1 MIMMGITSNPYEGLT
16 EEDKIL
22 LQQKLAEIDAEYA
35 ESGECSAPRAE
46 KLILTEKLVYYKL
59 HSKLTITKKRSQ
71 VFRGVVHNLFG
82 APAHAAPFLYN
93 FKSEVDVLEIQRD
106 NTIIGYEL
114 KGYRKRKGAYEP
126 PNYYLGLDQA
136 LSYLVNPLV
145 FKDKNLGLFYGSIFD
160 YVYLVHPRGNNDTDI
175 QRISDVIEKCT
186 PIGFML
192 VDDHDVEEIV
202 KPKKNPFASS
212 DIQQMF
218 LDNPRVLDSYRK
230 H

>member
-1 MIMMGITSNPYEGLT
+1 MMMYEKDNPFRNMT
-16 EEDKIL
+16 EEEADAY
-22 LQQKLAEIDAEYA
+22 LQKKLAEIDAGYA
-35 ESGECSAPRAE
+35 ECGECSAPRAE
-46 KLILTEKLVYYKL
+46 KPILTEKSVYYRL
-59 HSKLTITKKRSQ
+59 HSELTKKGKRSQ

-82 APAHAAPFLYN
+82 APARAAPFLYN

-160 YVYLVHPRGNNDTDI
+160 YVYLVHPLGNNDTDI

-192 VDDHDVEEIV
+192 VDDHDVEELV

-212 DIQQMF
+212 EIQQMF
-218 LDNPRVLDSYRK
+218 LDNPRVLDSYRR

>member
-1 MIMMGITSNPYEGLT
+1 MMGIYDNPYEGMT
-16 EEDKIL
+16 PEEGEAY
-22 LQQKLAEIDAEYA
+22 LQQQLEEIDERYA

-46 KLILTEKLVYYKL
+46 KPILTEESVYYRL
-59 HSKLTITKKRSQ
+59 HSELTKKGKRSQ
-71 VFRGVVHNLFG
+71 VFRGVIHNLFG

-192 VDDHDVEEIV
+192 LDDHDVEEII

-212 DIQQMF
+212 EIQQMF
-218 LDNPRVLDSYRK
+218 LDNPHVLDSYRK

>member
-1 MIMMGITSNPYEGLT
+1 MDGEWDYETDEAFDARLRA
-16 EEDKIL
+16 
-22 LQQKLAEIDAEYA
+22 KLAEIDAKY
-35 ESGECSAPRAE
+35 SECSAPSVE
-46 KLILTEKLVYYKL
+46 KPILTEKSVYYKL
-59 HSKLTITKKRSQ
+59 HSELTKKGKRSQ

-114 KGYRKRKGAYEP
+114 KGYRKKKGMYMP

-160 YVYLVHPRGNNDTDI
+160 YVYLVHPRGNDGTDI
-175 QRISDVIEKCT
+175 QRMSDAIEKCT

-202 KPKKNPFASS
+202 KPKKNPFVNSE
-212 DIQQMF
+212 IQQMF
-218 LDNPRVLDSYRK
+218 LDAPHVLDMYRRY
-230 H
+230 